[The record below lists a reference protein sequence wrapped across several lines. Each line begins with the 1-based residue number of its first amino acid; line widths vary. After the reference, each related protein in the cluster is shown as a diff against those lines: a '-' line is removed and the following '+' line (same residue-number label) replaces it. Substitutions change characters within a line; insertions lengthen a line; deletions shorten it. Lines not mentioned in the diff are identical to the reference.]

1 MYRSNELLAGWV
13 LFLVIVIAGALYC
26 LKLLADFTGLPFWD
40 VLSNARVLL
49 LGPVVLVFVIALER
63 FDVQL
68 PLRVENTWPVIAGLF
83 WIGIHRL
90 LVLKAEAGTPA
101 HLFPDNFDYPDSM
114 VNLPWYAETWFLWVI
129 LLVIVIGGYM
139 IRKSRNSY

>member
-26 LKLLADFTGLPFWD
+26 LKLLADYTGLPFLD

-49 LGPVVLVFVIALER
+49 LGPVALGVVIGIEHR
-63 FDVQL
+63 DVPL
-68 PLRVENTWPVIAGLF
+68 PFRVENTWPVIAGLF

-101 HLFPDNFDYPDSM
+101 HLFPDDFDYPDSM
-114 VNLPWYAETWFLWVI
+114 VHLPWYAESWSLWVV
-129 LLVIVIGGYM
+129 LLVIVFVGYM
-139 IRKSRNSY
+139 IRKNRNSY

>member
-1 MYRSNELLAGWV
+1 MRSNELLIVWGMILAA
-13 LFLVIVIAGALYC
+13 VIVGALYC
-26 LKLLADFTGLPFWD
+26 LNLLADFTGLSFWD

-101 HLFPDNFDYPDSM
+101 HLFPEGFDYPDSM
-114 VNLPWYAETWFLWVI
+114 VNLPWYAETWFLWAT
-129 LLVIVIGGYM
+129 LLVLVVGGYM
-139 IRKSRNSY
+139 IRNSRNSY